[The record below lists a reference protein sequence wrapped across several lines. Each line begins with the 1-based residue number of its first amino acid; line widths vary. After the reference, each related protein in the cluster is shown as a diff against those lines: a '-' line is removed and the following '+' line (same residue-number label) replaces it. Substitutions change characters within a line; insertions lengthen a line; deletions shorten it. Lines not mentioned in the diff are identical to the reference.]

1 MLLRELT
8 GDLPLTSKA
17 KSLLGKNTKDFF
29 ICLNT
34 IIGGSNYLKDY
45 VEDVNS
51 ILTKLYNEGFVDISF
66 DEKYLNGVF
75 KIKDIDMDE
84 DDLILPTTKSHLL
97 RDRKQIDYSLDLKIK
112 SHEQPLFKENLESPT
127 SFDTLVALK
136 YLHKKV
142 QADNRGIEF
151 TLSLSDM
158 SRLMKAKRCYYTGVE
173 LTLGGSLGLSFD
185 RLDSTLGYTRSNTIS
200 CSAIANTLK
209 ENLMESC
216 DVQQHLSKKEIKKML
231 LKFAELL

>member
-1 MLLRELT
+1 MITHTCNYIESEDCYEHTFRNTVFGTVVVKSKYESDYLNPIMDMLELSY
-8 GDLPLTSKA
+8 DDRLWS
-17 KSLLGKNTKDFF
+17 
-29 ICLNT
+29 IWY
-34 IIGGSNYLKDY
+34 GGSKNKEEFD
-45 VEDVNS
+45 
-51 ILTKLYNEGFVDISF
+51 KL
-66 DEKYLNGVF
+66 
-75 KIKDIDMDE
+75 
-84 DDLILPTTKSHLL
+84 
-97 RDRKQIDYSLDLKIK
+97 K

-158 SRLMKAKRCYYTGVE
+158 VRLMKAKRCYYTGVE
-173 LTLGGSLGLSFD
+173 LTLDGSLGLSFD

>member
-1 MLLRELT
+1 MITHTCNYIESEDYYEHTFRNTVFGTVVVKSQYEADHLNHIMNMLELSY
-8 GDLPLTSKA
+8 DDRLWS
-17 KSLLGKNTKDFF
+17 
-29 ICLNT
+29 IWY
-34 IIGGSNYLKDY
+34 GGSKNKEEFD
-45 VEDVNS
+45 
-51 ILTKLYNEGFVDISF
+51 KL
-66 DEKYLNGVF
+66 
-75 KIKDIDMDE
+75 
-84 DDLILPTTKSHLL
+84 
-97 RDRKQIDYSLDLKIK
+97 K

-158 SRLMKAKRCYYTGVE
+158 VRLMKAKRCYYTGVE
-173 LTLGGSLGLSFD
+173 LTLDGSLGLSFD

>member
-1 MLLRELT
+1 MIT
-8 GDLPLTSKA
+8 H
-17 KSLLGKNTKDFF
+17 
-29 ICLNT
+29 ICNH
-34 IIGGSNYLKDY
+34 IESKDY
-45 VEDVNS
+45 YEHTFRNTVFGTVVIKSQYETEHLNPIISMLELNMDDRLSS
-51 ILTKLYNEGFVDISF
+51 IWYRGSKNKDGFEKL
-66 DEKYLNGVF
+66 
-75 KIKDIDMDE
+75 
-84 DDLILPTTKSHLL
+84 KSH
-97 RDRKQIDYSLDLKIK
+97 K
-112 SHEQPLFKENLESPT
+112 QPLFKENLESPT

-158 SRLMKAKRCYYTGVE
+158 VRLMKAKRCYYTGVE
-173 LTLGGSLGLSFD
+173 LTLDGSLGLSFD

>member
-8 GDLPLTSKA
+8 GDLQLTSKA
-17 KSLLGKNTKDFF
+17 KSLLGKDTKDFF

-66 DEKYLNGVF
+66 DEKYLNGVY
-75 KIKDIDMDE
+75 KIKSIAIDE
-84 DDLILPTTKSHLL
+84 DLILPTTKSHLL

-112 SHEQPLFKENLESPT
+112 SHEQPLFKENMESPT

-151 TLSLSDM
+151 TLTLSDM
-158 SRLMKAKRCYYTGVE
+158 TRLMKTKRCYYTGVE
-173 LTLGGSLGLSFD
+173 LTLDGSLGLSFD
-185 RLDSTLGYTRSNTIS
+185 RKDSTLGYTRSNTIS

-216 DVQQHLSKKEIKKML
+216 DVQRHLSKKEIKKML

>member
-1 MLLRELT
+1 MITHTCTHIESKDYYEHTFRNTVFGTVVIKSQYETDHLNPIMSMLELT
-8 GDLPLTSKA
+8 YDDR
-17 KSLLGKNTKDFF
+17 LGS
-29 ICLNT
+29 IWY
-34 IIGGSNYLKDY
+34 GGSKNKEEFD
-45 VEDVNS
+45 
-51 ILTKLYNEGFVDISF
+51 KL
-66 DEKYLNGVF
+66 
-75 KIKDIDMDE
+75 
-84 DDLILPTTKSHLL
+84 
-97 RDRKQIDYSLDLKIK
+97 K

-158 SRLMKAKRCYYTGVE
+158 VRLMKAKRCYYTGVE
-173 LTLGGSLGLSFD
+173 LTLDGSLGLSFD

>member
-1 MLLRELT
+1 M
-8 GDLPLTSKA
+8 LTSTHPDGCPFILFGEREMITHTCTHIESEDYYEHTFRNTVFGTVVV
-17 KSLLGKNTKDFF
+17 KSQYESDH
-29 ICLNT
+29 LNPIMDMLELSYDT
-34 IIGGSNYLKDY
+34 RLDSIWYGGSKNKYGFD
-45 VEDVNS
+45 
-51 ILTKLYNEGFVDISF
+51 KL
-66 DEKYLNGVF
+66 
-75 KIKDIDMDE
+75 
-84 DDLILPTTKSHLL
+84 
-97 RDRKQIDYSLDLKIK
+97 K

-158 SRLMKAKRCYYTGVE
+158 VRLMKAKRCYYTGVE
-173 LTLGGSLGLSFD
+173 LTLDGSLGLSFD

>member
-1 MLLRELT
+1 MITHTCTHIESEDYYEHTFRNTVFGTVVVKSQYESDHLNPIMDMLELSYDT
-8 GDLPLTSKA
+8 RLDS
-17 KSLLGKNTKDFF
+17 
-29 ICLNT
+29 IWY
-34 IIGGSNYLKDY
+34 GGSKNKDGF
-45 VEDVNS
+45 D
-51 ILTKLYNEGFVDISF
+51 KL
-66 DEKYLNGVF
+66 
-75 KIKDIDMDE
+75 
-84 DDLILPTTKSHLL
+84 
-97 RDRKQIDYSLDLKIK
+97 K

-158 SRLMKAKRCYYTGVE
+158 VRLMKAKRCYYTGVE
-173 LTLGGSLGLSFD
+173 LTLDGSLGLSFD

>member
-51 ILTKLYNEGFVDISF
+51 ILTKLYNEGCIDIDF
-66 DEKYLNGVF
+66 KETYLNGVY
-75 KIKDIDMDE
+75 KIKNIDIDE
-84 DDLILPTTKSHLL
+84 DLILPTTKSHLL

-112 SHEQPLFKENLESPT
+112 SHEQPLFKENIESPT

-136 YLHKKV
+136 YLRKKV

-158 SRLMKAKRCYYTGVE
+158 TRLMKAKRCYYTGVE
-173 LTLGGSLGLSFD
+173 LTLDGSLGLSFD
-185 RLDSTLGYTRSNTIS
+185 RKDSTLGYTRSNTIS

-231 LKFAELL
+231 LKFSELL

>member
-1 MLLRELT
+1 MPVALQLIPIYLV
-8 GDLPLTSKA
+8 
-17 KSLLGKNTKDFF
+17 NTQ
-29 ICLNT
+29 
-34 IIGGSNYLKDY
+34 S
-45 VEDVNS
+45 
-51 ILTKLYNEGFVDISF
+51 
-66 DEKYLNGVF
+66 
-75 KIKDIDMDE
+75 
-84 DDLILPTTKSHLL
+84 
-97 RDRKQIDYSLDLKIK
+97 
-112 SHEQPLFKENLESPT
+112 T

-158 SRLMKAKRCYYTGVE
+158 VRLMKAKRCYYTGVE
-173 LTLGGSLGLSFD
+173 LTLDGSLGLSFD

>member
-1 MLLRELT
+1 MITHTCNHIESEDYYEHTFRNTVFGVVVVKSQYESDHLNPIMDMLEISYDTGLR
-8 GDLPLTSKA
+8 
-17 KSLLGKNTKDFF
+17 SLWY
-29 ICLNT
+29 
-34 IIGGSNYLKDY
+34 GGSKNKYGFD
-45 VEDVNS
+45 
-51 ILTKLYNEGFVDISF
+51 KL
-66 DEKYLNGVF
+66 
-75 KIKDIDMDE
+75 
-84 DDLILPTTKSHLL
+84 
-97 RDRKQIDYSLDLKIK
+97 K

-158 SRLMKAKRCYYTGVE
+158 VRLMKAKRCYYTGVE
-173 LTLGGSLGLSFD
+173 LTLDGSLGLSFD

>member
-1 MLLRELT
+1 MITHTCNHIESEDYYEHTFRNTMFGTVVVKSQYEADHLNPIMDMLEISYDTGLRSLWY
-8 GDLPLTSKA
+8 GCSKN
-17 KSLLGKNTKDFF
+17 KYGFD
-29 ICLNT
+29 
-34 IIGGSNYLKDY
+34 
-45 VEDVNS
+45 
-51 ILTKLYNEGFVDISF
+51 KL
-66 DEKYLNGVF
+66 
-75 KIKDIDMDE
+75 
-84 DDLILPTTKSHLL
+84 
-97 RDRKQIDYSLDLKIK
+97 K

-158 SRLMKAKRCYYTGVE
+158 VRLMKAKRCYYTGVE
-173 LTLGGSLGLSFD
+173 LTLDGSLGLSFD

>member
-1 MLLRELT
+1 MITHTCTHIESEDCYEHTFRNTVFGTALVKSQYETDHLNPIMSMLELT
-8 GDLPLTSKA
+8 YD
-17 KSLLGKNTKDFF
+17 TKLDS
-29 ICLNT
+29 IWY
-34 IIGGSNYLKDY
+34 GGSKNKD
-45 VEDVNS
+45 EFD
-51 ILTKLYNEGFVDISF
+51 KL
-66 DEKYLNGVF
+66 
-75 KIKDIDMDE
+75 
-84 DDLILPTTKSHLL
+84 
-97 RDRKQIDYSLDLKIK
+97 K

-158 SRLMKAKRCYYTGVE
+158 VRLMKAKRCYYTGVE
-173 LTLGGSLGLSFD
+173 LTLDGSLGLSFD